1 MFLLGIIG
9 IITYLLLVPLPSD
22 VGITELYPKKITDD
36 EEEIKDEKE
45 EEADISE
52 PVGFLQAILIPGV
65 LEFSFCLFCSKFV
78 IYTFLF
84 WLPNY
89 ISEMSG
95 VNASDSGFMAN
106 FFEYG
111 GIIGGIVSGL
121 LMDLGLG
128 GGLVCASC
136 LVLAIPT
143 MFCYQALAS
152 DW

>member
-1 MFLLGIIG
+1 
-9 IITYLLLVPLPSD
+9 
-22 VGITELYPKKITDD
+22 
-36 EEEIKDEKE
+36 
-45 EEADISE
+45 
-52 PVGFLQAILIPGV
+52 
-65 LEFSFCLFCSKFV
+65 
-78 IYTFLF
+78 
-84 WLPNY
+84 
-89 ISEMSG
+89 MSG

-152 DW
+152 DWCPLSIGLTGDLMHNSCFGWHAFVLISVGLLVSGPYALITSAISTELGTHKKLKGSKALATVSAIINGTGSIGGAIGPFTA